1 MAFKSY
7 CWSIGTTSFRVSQLN
22 YKIERQLQLLKEFW
36 NNNPTLKWNE
46 STQGKYYYHLKDNK
60 FLDGEASLPS
70 KDAREKTSGIASY
83 NENGGWTE
91 KDEEDLLKYLSV
103 LDKSGVKFALSNV
116 IEHKGEKNLILDA
129 WIRENNYK
137 VHIIESDYNNS
148 NYHKQEGNITKTTE
162 VLVTNY

>member
-46 STQGKYYYHLKDNK
+46 TTQGKYYYHLKDNG

-70 KDAREKTSGIASY
+70 KDAREKTSGLVDI
-83 NENGGWTE
+83 G
-91 KDEEDLLKYLSV
+91 V
-103 LDKSGVKFALSNV
+103 L
-116 IEHKGEKNLILDA
+116 
-129 WIRENNYK
+129 
-137 VHIIESDYNNS
+137 
-148 NYHKQEGNITKTTE
+148 TKTTFKITS
-162 VLVTNY
+162 VCDFNIKSFYHYIYYKL